1 MLEFENIDQSHY
13 DAVNAELGLDSYTG
27 EGDWPPGL
35 VSHVSARTEGGG
47 VTIIE
52 VWESQELNAAFFEA
66 RLGPA
71 LAKVGVPP
79 PSSMVW
85 AEVIAHHVP

>member
-1 MLEFENIDQSHY
+1 
-13 DAVNAELGLDSYTG
+13 
-27 EGDWPPGL
+27 
-35 VSHVSARTEGGG
+35 